1 MRTMM
6 KRIEDKPREIKR
18 GKKKRRRQQWI
29 SDLPPQVIT
38 AKSATPIIERGICRN
53 PLITANATGL
63 PHYQKVRVLT
73 GTATEIKMSKE
84 RNYMMNVLKSKKS
97 KNKNEN
103 FLMKKIQQMQRRS
116 EIKQWI
122 HDLLP
127 YVILATAYLIKPNRR
142 QSGIPSAPE
151 VARRGRIGI

>member
-1 MRTMM
+1 MM
-6 KRIEDKPREIKR
+6 
-18 GKKKRRRQQWI
+18 
-29 SDLPPQVIT
+29 S
-38 AKSATPIIERGICRN
+38 
-53 PLITANATGL
+53 
-63 PHYQKVRVLT
+63 VL
-73 GTATEIKMSKE
+73 
-84 RNYMMNVLKSKKS
+84 KS

-142 QSGIPSAPE
+142 
-151 VARRGRIGI
+151 